1 MKFQDKTII
10 ITGGS
15 SGIGAATA
23 QLFSQEGATVYVLDK
38 KALVYPCKNLRYIS
52 CDVSDNQQV
61 KAAIA
66 MIYQKTSLIDYLF
79 CNAGVH
85 LFATIEDSSI
95 DATNHVIATNLLG
108 TIYCLQQLL
117 PIMKKQKSGSIV
129 LMASDQAFIA
139 KEQCA
144 IYGASKAAIAQ
155 LAKSTALD
163 YAGYGIRVNCV
174 CPGTIDTP
182 MYQSVIQQFQAK
194 TQLSEQVIRANVA
207 DRLPLKRVGKPEEV
221 AEVVGFLCSDAASFM
236 TGALVNIDGGYTIQ

>member
-1 MKFQDKTII
+1 MRFRNKTII
-10 ITGGS
+10 ITGGA

-23 QLFSQEGATVYVLDK
+23 ELFAQEGAVVYVLDNQQLAYQMAK
-38 KALVYPCKNLRYIS
+38 IIYIP
-52 CDVSDNQQV
+52 CDVSDLQQV
-61 KAAIA
+61 KNAIET
-66 MIYQKTSLIDYLF
+66 IQKETSVIDYLF

-85 LFATIEDSSI
+85 LFATIEESSI
-95 DATNHVIATNLLG
+95 EAMNRVIGSNLFG
-108 TIYCLQQLL
+108 TIYCLQQVL
-117 PIMKKQKSGSIV
+117 PLMKKQNFGSIV

-163 YAGYGIRVNCV
+163 YAHYNIKVNCV

-182 MYQSVIQQFQAK
+182 MYQNVIKQFQEK
-194 TQLSEQVIRANVA
+194 TQLSEQTIRANVA
-207 DRLPLKRVGKPEEV
+207 DRLPLKRIGIPKEV
-221 AEVVGFLCSDAASFM
+221 AEVVSFLCSDAASFM

>member
-1 MKFQDKTII
+1 MRFQNKTII

-23 QLFSQEGATVYVLDK
+23 RLFAQEGAIVYVLDK
-38 KALVYPCKNLRYIS
+38 QPLTYQAEKIIYIP
-52 CDVSDNQQV
+52 CDVSDLQQV
-61 KAAIA
+61 KHAIE
-66 MIYQKTSLIDYLF
+66 IIQKETSMIDYLF

-85 LFATIEDSSI
+85 LFATIEESSL
-95 DATNHVIATNLLG
+95 DAINRVIGSNLFG
-108 TIYCLQQLL
+108 TIYCLQQIL
-117 PIMKKQKSGSIV
+117 PYMKKQNFGAIV
-129 LMASDQAFIA
+129 LMASDQALIA

-163 YAGYGIRVNCV
+163 YAAYNVRVNCV

-182 MYQSVIQQFQAK
+182 MYQHVIKQFQEK
-194 TQLSEQVIRANVA
+194 TQLSEQSIKVNVA
-207 DRLPLKRVGKPEEV
+207 ERLPLKRVGTPNEV
-221 AEVVGFLCSDAASFM
+221 AAVVAFLCSDAASFM